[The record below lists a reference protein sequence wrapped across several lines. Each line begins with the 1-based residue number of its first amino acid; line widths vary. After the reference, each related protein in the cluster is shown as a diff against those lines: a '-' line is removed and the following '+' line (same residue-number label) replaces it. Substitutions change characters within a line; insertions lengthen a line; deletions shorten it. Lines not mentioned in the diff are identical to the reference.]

1 MICVLKTLKNSTK
14 RTRDGCDESF
24 RIRIH
29 RAISWVKKAR
39 ALPEEDIDL
48 KFISLWIAFNCAYGK
63 EISTDGYFGEKVGFR
78 DFLTVICDLDEEKT
92 LDKILWKRF
101 SQSIKALL
109 ENKYTYQPYWNYYN
123 SGDRDADWEL
133 TFKSYNSKALKAL
146 MTQNTAM
153 VLNIVFDRLI
163 PSEISSSMVVLPV
176 TVKLIS
182 MQLHDGCEILS
193 ELMPSVLDI
202 MLKHHDRDWGRA
214 FYPYV
219 KRRLNGAF
227 PKFT

>member
-1 MICVLKTLKNSTK
+1 MCIENTEKLYKA
-14 RTRDGCDESF
+14 TRDGCDESF

-29 RAISWVKKAR
+29 RAISWVNKAR
-39 ALPEEDIDL
+39 ELPEEDIDL
-48 KFISLWIAFNCAYGK
+48 KFIALWIAFNCAYGK

-78 DFLTVICDLDEEKT
+78 DFFTVICDLDEEKT

-153 VLNIVFDRLI
+153 VLNIVFDRLYTI
-163 PSEISSSMVVLPV
+163 RNQLFHGGATCNS
-176 TVKLIS
+176 KANR

-202 MLKHHDRDWGRA
+202 MLKHHDRDWERA

-219 KRRLNGAF
+219 KED
-227 PKFT
+227 

>member
-1 MICVLKTLKNSTK
+1 MCIENTEKLYKA
-14 RTRDGCDESF
+14 TRDGCDESF

-48 KFISLWIAFNCAYGK
+48 KFIALWIAFNCAYGK

-78 DFLTVICDLDEEKT
+78 DFLTVICGLDEEKT

-153 VLNIVFDRLI
+153 VLNIVFDRLYTI
-163 PSEISSSMVVLPV
+163 RNQLFHGGATCNS
-176 TVKLIS
+176 KANR

-219 KRRLNGAF
+219 KED
-227 PKFT
+227 

>member
-1 MICVLKTLKNSTK
+1 MCIENTEKLYKA
-14 RTRDGCDESF
+14 TRDGCDESF

-29 RAISWVKKAR
+29 RAVSWVKKAR

-48 KFISLWIAFNCAYGK
+48 KFIALWIAFNCAYGK

-153 VLNIVFDRLI
+153 VLNIVFDRLYTI
-163 PSEISSSMVVLPV
+163 RNQLFHGGATCNS
-176 TVKLIS
+176 KANR

-219 KRRLNGAF
+219 KED
-227 PKFT
+227 

>member
-1 MICVLKTLKNSTK
+1 MCIENTEKLYKA
-14 RTRDGCDESF
+14 TRDGCDESF

-48 KFISLWIAFNCAYGK
+48 KFIALWIAFNCAYGK

-153 VLNIVFDRLI
+153 VLNIVFDSLYTIRNQLFHGGATCN
-163 PSEISSSMVVLPV
+163 S
-176 TVKLIS
+176 KANR

-219 KRRLNGAF
+219 KED
-227 PKFT
+227 

>member
-1 MICVLKTLKNSTK
+1 MSIESTEK
-14 RTRDGCDESF
+14 LYKEIRDNCEESF

-29 RAISWVKKAR
+29 RAISWIKKAK

-48 KFISLWIAFNCAYGK
+48 KFVTLWIAFNCAYGK
-63 EISTDGYFGEKVGFR
+63 EITTDGYLGEKVGFR
-78 DFLTVICDLDEEKT
+78 DFLTVITSLDEDKS

-109 ENKYTYQPYWNYYN
+109 ENKFTFQPYWNYYN
-123 SGDRDADWEL
+123 GDDRAADWEIS
-133 TFKSYNSKALKAL
+133 FQSYNSKALKAL
-146 MTQNTAM
+146 ITQNTVM
-153 VLNIVFDRLI
+153 VLNIVFDRLYTI
-163 PSEISSSMVVLPV
+163 RNQLFHGGATCNS
-176 TVKLIS
+176 KANR

-193 ELMPSVLDI
+193 ELMPAVLDI

-219 KRRLNGAF
+219 KED
-227 PKFT
+227 

>member
-1 MICVLKTLKNSTK
+1 MCIENTEKLYKA
-14 RTRDGCDESF
+14 TRDGCDESF

-39 ALPEEDIDL
+39 ELPEEDIDL

-153 VLNIVFDRLI
+153 VLNIVFAR
-163 PSEISSSMVVLPV
+163 
-176 TVKLIS
+176 K
-182 MQLHDGCEILS
+182 
-193 ELMPSVLDI
+193 
-202 MLKHHDRDWGRA
+202 LKHILDGSVNRQAVFEEKVCAERRDKESIVVGVDEVLGK
-214 FYPYV
+214 PVDPV
-219 KRRLNGAF
+219 KVHLDGM
-227 PKFT
+227 

>member
-1 MICVLKTLKNSTK
+1 MSIENTEKLYKA
-14 RTRDGCDESF
+14 TRDGCDESF

-29 RAISWVKKAR
+29 RAISWVKKAKV
-39 ALPEEDIDL
+39 LPEDDIDL

-78 DFLTVICDLDEEKT
+78 DFLTVISALDEEKV

-109 ENKYTYQPYWNYYN
+109 ENKYTFQPYWNYYN
-123 SGDRDADWEL
+123 GDDRAADWEL

-153 VLNIVFDRLI
+153 VLNIVFDRLYTI
-163 PSEISSSMVVLPV
+163 RNQLFHGGATCNS
-176 TVKLIS
+176 KANR

-193 ELMPSVLDI
+193 ELMPAVLDI

-219 KRRLNGAF
+219 KED
-227 PKFT
+227 

>member
-1 MICVLKTLKNSTK
+1 MSIENTEKLYKA
-14 RTRDGCDESF
+14 TRDGCDESF

-29 RAISWVKKAR
+29 RAISWVKKAKV
-39 ALPEEDIDL
+39 LPEEDIDL
-48 KFISLWIAFNCAYGK
+48 KYISLWIAFNCAYGK

-78 DFLTVICDLDEEKT
+78 DFLTVISDLDEEKV

-109 ENKYTYQPYWNYYN
+109 ENKYTFQPYWNYYN
-123 SGDRDADWEL
+123 GDDSAADWEL
-133 TFKSYNSKALKAL
+133 TLKSYNSKALKGL

-153 VLNIVFDRLI
+153 VLNIVFDRLYTI
-163 PSEISSSMVVLPV
+163 RNQLFHGGATCNS
-176 TVKLIS
+176 KANR

-193 ELMPSVLDI
+193 ELMPAVLDI

-219 KRRLNGAF
+219 KED
-227 PKFT
+227 

>member
-1 MICVLKTLKNSTK
+1 MCIENTEKLYKA
-14 RTRDGCDESF
+14 TRDGCDESF

-29 RAISWVKKAR
+29 RAISWGKKAR

-48 KFISLWIAFNCAYGK
+48 KFIALWIAFNCAYGK

-153 VLNIVFDRLI
+153 VLNIVFDRLYTI
-163 PSEISSSMVVLPV
+163 RNQLFHGGATCNS
-176 TVKLIS
+176 KANR

-219 KRRLNGAF
+219 KED
-227 PKFT
+227 

>member
-1 MICVLKTLKNSTK
+1 MSIEKTEKLYKA
-14 RTRDGCDESF
+14 TRDGCDESF

-29 RAISWVKKAR
+29 RSISWVKKAK
-39 ALPEEDIDL
+39 ALPEDDIDL
-48 KFISLWIAFNCAYGK
+48 KFIALWIAFNCAYGK

-78 DFLTVICDLDEEKT
+78 DFLTVISSLDEEKV
-92 LDKILWKRF
+92 LDKILWNRF

-109 ENKYTYQPYWNYYN
+109 ENKYTFQPYWNYYN

-153 VLNIVFDRLI
+153 VLNIVFDRLYTI
-163 PSEISSSMVVLPV
+163 RNQLFHGGATCNS
-176 TVKLIS
+176 KANR

-219 KRRLNGAF
+219 KED
-227 PKFT
+227 

>member
-1 MICVLKTLKNSTK
+1 MSIENTEKLYKA
-14 RTRDGCDESF
+14 TRDGCDESF

-29 RAISWVKKAR
+29 RAISWVKKAKV
-39 ALPEEDIDL
+39 LPEDDIDL
-48 KFISLWIAFNCAYGK
+48 KFISLWIAFYCAYGK

-78 DFLTVICDLDEEKT
+78 DFLTVISALDEEKV

-109 ENKYTYQPYWNYYN
+109 ENKYTFQPYWNYYN
-123 SGDRDADWEL
+123 GDDRAADWEL

-153 VLNIVFDRLI
+153 VLNIVFDRLYTI
-163 PSEISSSMVVLPV
+163 RNQLFHGGATCNS
-176 TVKLIS
+176 KANR

-193 ELMPSVLDI
+193 ELMPAVLDI

-219 KRRLNGAF
+219 KED
-227 PKFT
+227 

>member
-1 MICVLKTLKNSTK
+1 MSIENTEKLYKA
-14 RTRDGCDESF
+14 TRDGCDESF

-29 RAISWVKKAR
+29 RAISWVKKAKVQ
-39 ALPEEDIDL
+39 PEADIDL

-63 EISTDGYFGEKVGFR
+63 EISTDGYFGEKVGFK
-78 DFLTVICDLDEEKT
+78 DFLTVISDLDEEKV

-109 ENKYTYQPYWNYYN
+109 ENKYTFQPYWNYFN
-123 SGDRDADWEL
+123 GDDRAADWEL

-153 VLNIVFDRLI
+153 VLNIVFDRLYTI
-163 PSEISSSMVVLPV
+163 RNQLFHGGATCNS
-176 TVKLIS
+176 KANR

-193 ELMPSVLDI
+193 ELMPAVLDI

-219 KRRLNGAF
+219 KED
-227 PKFT
+227 

>member
-1 MICVLKTLKNSTK
+1 MSIENTEKLYKA
-14 RTRDGCDESF
+14 TRDGCDESF

-29 RAISWVKKAR
+29 RAISWVKKAKV
-39 ALPEEDIDL
+39 LPEDDIDL
-48 KFISLWIAFNCAYGK
+48 KYISLWIAFNCAYGK

-78 DFLTVICDLDEEKT
+78 DFLTVISDLDEEKV

-109 ENKYTYQPYWNYYN
+109 ENKYTFQPYWNYYN
-123 SGDRDADWEL
+123 GDDSAADWEL
-133 TFKSYNSKALKAL
+133 TLKSYNSKALKGL

-153 VLNIVFDRLI
+153 VLNIVFDRLYTI
-163 PSEISSSMVVLPV
+163 RNQLFHGGATCNS
-176 TVKLIS
+176 KANR

-193 ELMPSVLDI
+193 ELMPAVLDI

-219 KRRLNGAF
+219 KED
-227 PKFT
+227 

>member
-1 MICVLKTLKNSTK
+1 MCIENTEKLYKA
-14 RTRDGCDESF
+14 TRDGCDESF

-29 RAISWVKKAR
+29 RAISWVNKAR
-39 ALPEEDIDL
+39 ELPEEDIDL
-48 KFISLWIAFNCAYGK
+48 KFIALWIAFNCAYGK

-153 VLNIVFDRLI
+153 VLNIVFDRLYTI
-163 PSEISSSMVVLPV
+163 RNQLFHGGATCNS
-176 TVKLIS
+176 KANR

-219 KRRLNGAF
+219 KED
-227 PKFT
+227 

>member
-1 MICVLKTLKNSTK
+1 MCIENTEKLYKA
-14 RTRDGCDESF
+14 TRDGCDESF

-133 TFKSYNSKALKAL
+133 TFKSYNSKALK
-146 MTQNTAM
+146 
-153 VLNIVFDRLI
+153 R
-163 PSEISSSMVVLPV
+163 E
-176 TVKLIS
+176 
-182 MQLHDGCEILS
+182 
-193 ELMPSVLDI
+193 
-202 MLKHHDRDWGRA
+202 
-214 FYPYV
+214 
-219 KRRLNGAF
+219 KRRMLCRLLQRQSL
-227 PKFT
+227 

>member
-1 MICVLKTLKNSTK
+1 MCIENTEKLYKA
-14 RTRDGCDESF
+14 TRDGCDESF

-48 KFISLWIAFNCAYGK
+48 KFIALWIAFNCAYGK

-153 VLNIVFDRLI
+153 VLNIVFDRLYTI
-163 PSEISSSMVVLPV
+163 RNQLFLGGATCNS
-176 TVKLIS
+176 KANR

-219 KRRLNGAF
+219 KED
-227 PKFT
+227 

>member
-1 MICVLKTLKNSTK
+1 MSIENTEKLYKA
-14 RTRDGCDESF
+14 TRDGCDESF

-29 RAISWVKKAR
+29 RAISWVKKAK
-39 ALPEEDIDL
+39 ALPEDDIDL

-78 DFLTVICDLDEEKT
+78 DFLTVISDLDVEKI

-123 SGDRDADWEL
+123 GGDRDADWEL

-153 VLNIVFDRLI
+153 VLNIVFDRLYTI
-163 PSEISSSMVVLPV
+163 RNQLFHGGATCNS
-176 TVKLIS
+176 KANR

-193 ELMPSVLDI
+193 ELMPAVLDI

-219 KRRLNGAF
+219 KED
-227 PKFT
+227 

>member
-1 MICVLKTLKNSTK
+1 MSIEKTEKLYKA
-14 RTRDGCDESF
+14 TRDGCDESF

-29 RAISWVKKAR
+29 RSISWVKKAK
-39 ALPEEDIDL
+39 ALPEDDIDL
-48 KFISLWIAFNCAYGK
+48 KFIALWIAFNCAYGK

-78 DFLTVICDLDEEKT
+78 DFLTVISSLDEEKV
-92 LDKILWKRF
+92 LDKILWNRF

-109 ENKYTYQPYWNYYN
+109 ENKYTFQPYWNYYN

-153 VLNIVFDRLI
+153 VLNIVFDRLYTI
-163 PSEISSSMVVLPV
+163 RNQLFHGGATCNS
-176 TVKLIS
+176 KANR

-193 ELMPSVLDI
+193 ELMPAVLDI
-202 MLKHHDRDWGRA
+202 MLKHHDIDWGQA

-219 KRRLNGAF
+219 KED
-227 PKFT
+227 

>member
-1 MICVLKTLKNSTK
+1 M
-14 RTRDGCDESF
+14 
-24 RIRIH
+24 
-29 RAISWVKKAR
+29 
-39 ALPEEDIDL
+39 
-48 KFISLWIAFNCAYGK
+48 KFIALWIAFNCAYGK

-153 VLNIVFDRLI
+153 VLNIVFDRLYTI
-163 PSEISSSMVVLPV
+163 RNQLFHGGATCNS
-176 TVKLIS
+176 KANR

-219 KRRLNGAF
+219 KED
-227 PKFT
+227 

>member
-1 MICVLKTLKNSTK
+1 MCIENTEKLYKA
-14 RTRDGCDESF
+14 TRDGCDESF

-29 RAISWVKKAR
+29 RAISWVNKAR
-39 ALPEEDIDL
+39 ELPEEDIDL
-48 KFISLWIAFNCAYGK
+48 KFIALWIAFNCAYGK

-153 VLNIVFDRLI
+153 VLNIVFDRLYTI
-163 PSEISSSMVVLPV
+163 RNQLFHGGATCNS
-176 TVKLIS
+176 KANR

-193 ELMPSVLDI
+193 ELMLSVLDI
-202 MLKHHDRDWGRA
+202 MLKHHDRDCGRA

-219 KRRLNGAF
+219 KED
-227 PKFT
+227 

>member
-1 MICVLKTLKNSTK
+1 MCIENTEKLYKA
-14 RTRDGCDESF
+14 TRDGCDESF

-48 KFISLWIAFNCAYGK
+48 KFIALWIAFNCAYGK

-153 VLNIVFDRLI
+153 VLNIVFDRLYTI
-163 PSEISSSMVVLPV
+163 RNQLFHSGATCNS
-176 TVKLIS
+176 KANR

-219 KRRLNGAF
+219 KED
-227 PKFT
+227 